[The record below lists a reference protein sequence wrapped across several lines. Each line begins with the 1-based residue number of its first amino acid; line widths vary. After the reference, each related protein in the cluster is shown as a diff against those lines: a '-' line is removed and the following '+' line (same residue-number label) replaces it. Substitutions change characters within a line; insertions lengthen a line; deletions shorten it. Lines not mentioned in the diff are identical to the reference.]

1 MTTKGCRNALIKEY
15 YHLTKPGII
24 RGNLISTIAGFLLA
38 SKGQIS
44 VGLFVATLLGISLVI
59 ASACVFNNYI
69 DRDIDH
75 KMARTKKRALV
86 SGAIS
91 GRHALIYASILGA
104 GGELMLVIYTNW
116 LTAVIALFGF
126 AMYVVVYGIWKRR
139 STLGTIVGSVSGA
152 TPPVIGYCAVTGRLD
167 SAAVL
172 LFLILVFWQMPHFFA
187 IAMYRLKDYSAAGL
201 PVLPVKKGIQT
212 TKIQMLL
219 YTLGFALFTVML
231 TALGYT
237 GRVYLGVAL
246 AISISWTVLCVQ
258 GFRVSDDLRW
268 ARQMFFFSLFAL
280 TLLCATI
287 SVDHFLP

>member
-1 MTTKGCRNALIKEY
+1 M
-15 YHLTKPGII
+15 
-24 RGNLISTIAGFLLA
+24 
-38 SKGQIS
+38 
-44 VGLFVATLLGISLVI
+44 VI
-59 ASACVFNNYI
+59 ASAGVFNNYI
-69 DRDIDH
+69 DRDIDQ
-75 KMARTKKRALV
+75 KMARTKERALV
-86 SGAIS
+86 SGVIA
-91 GRHALIYASILGA
+91 GRNALIYASILGVS
-104 GGELMLVIYTNW
+104 GELILAIYTNW
-116 LTAVIALFGF
+116 LTALIALFGF

-167 SAAVL
+167 SASLL

-187 IAMYRLKDYSAAGL
+187 IAMYRLKDYASAGI

-212 TKIQMLL
+212 TKIQMLI
-219 YTLGFALFTVML
+219 YTIGFALFSIML
-231 TALGYT
+231 TVLGYT

-246 AISISWTVLCVQ
+246 AIGVSWTLLCIQ

-287 SVDHFLP
+287 SVDHFLL

>member
-1 MTTKGCRNALIKEY
+1 MLKDY

-38 SKGQIS
+38 SKGNVK
-44 VGLFVATLLGISLVI
+44 VGLFVATLMGISMVI
-59 ASACVFNNYI
+59 ASASVFNNYI
-69 DRDIDH
+69 DRDIDR

-86 SGAIS
+86 RGAIT
-91 GRHALIYASILGA
+91 GRNALIYASILGVS
-104 GGELMLVIYTNW
+104 GELILEIYTNW
-116 LTAVIALFGF
+116 LTALITLFGF
-126 AMYVVVYGIWKRR
+126 VMYVVVYGIWKRR

-167 SAAVL
+167 SAALL

-187 IAMYRLKDYSAAGL
+187 IAMYRLKDYATAGI
-201 PVLPVKKGIQT
+201 PVLPVKKGLLV

-219 YTLGFALFTVML
+219 FTLGFALASVML
-231 TALGYT
+231 TVLGYT
-237 GRVYLGVAL
+237 GRVYFGVAL
-246 AISISWTVLCVQ
+246 AIGIGWTALCVQ
-258 GFRVSDDLRW
+258 GFRVSDNSRW
-268 ARQMFFFSLFAL
+268 ARQMFFFSLIAL